1 MIHTDEDDEF
11 ARIERENAMKGQ
23 PYHFTR
29 RKDADDDIQEYLR
42 PWKSLTDKE
51 IQKALGVTPESA
63 NWNMIM
69 VLEWAR
75 KIEAAI
81 LEKNNG

>member
-1 MIHTDEDDEF
+1 MIHTEEDDEF

-29 RKDADDDIQEYLR
+29 RKDEDDDIQEYVR

-51 IQKALGVTPESA
+51 IQKALGVTPDSS

-81 LEKNNG
+81 LEKNS